1 MVHRFRKEI
10 TMLAI
15 GSSLKMSIL
24 DALKEVFPSEALLFP
39 EGSTPRALKDA
50 ARNASLEA
58 RYSAMIADARL
69 LYIEKSLFVSVPLN
83 HMETAL
89 HSLAVLHEV
98 FRRIGIPLS
107 DASVKVRNSLEC
119 RYLPIQ

>member
-1 MVHRFRKEI
+1 
-10 TMLAI
+10 MLAI

-24 DALKEVFPSEALLFP
+24 DALKDVFPCDASPAP
-39 EGSTPRALKDA
+39 EGTSPRALKDA
-50 ARNASLEA
+50 ARNALQEA

-69 LYIEKSLFVSVPLN
+69 LYIEKSLFISVPLN

-98 FRRIGIPLS
+98 FRRIGIPLT
-107 DASVKVRNSLEC
+107 DASVKVKNSLGC